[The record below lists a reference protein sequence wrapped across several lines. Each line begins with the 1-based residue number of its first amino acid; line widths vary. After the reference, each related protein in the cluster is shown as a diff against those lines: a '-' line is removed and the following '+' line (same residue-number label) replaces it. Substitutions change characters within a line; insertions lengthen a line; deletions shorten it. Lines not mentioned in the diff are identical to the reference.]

1 MASNG
6 VNVKMGVSGVAQFK
20 QSMNQAKQSVK
31 TLDAQLAL
39 SEKQFKATGDK
50 QTYMAEQADL
60 LKEKLEQQKAIVSQ
74 AERALSTMA
83 ANGIEKNSKAYQD
96 MYRQMIQAKGAVLD
110 TESALEGL
118 AGGAGDADKNIGNVS
133 GELQTLQSISKQ
145 VSFKTVTD
153 GIDRITSGM
162 ENAAKRAWQLGAAL
176 AQEVLGAGSWADQ
189 LVTDAEVY
197 GMTPEELQ
205 RAQKTALLI
214 DTSVEAIVSAKKKMN
229 KALGTDKD
237 TEVRSIFAA
246 LGVDAGK
253 STSEEDKFW
262 EIGEAIY
269 HMADAEKQEAYAQ
282 KVFGRGWSE
291 LRPLFAAG
299 REEYEK
305 TNASWSV
312 LNEQQLENLTKMDD
326 QYQKLSAEFETFKLT
341 LLESFSGPMTT
352 AMEKLTAMT
361 EQLNKYLESPEG
373 QAALKQMGDT
383 ITQLI
388 DDLIKVDPEDL
399 VNGLKSVVD
408 GLTESFKWIQEHS
421 GDVVTAMEV
430 IVGGWAALKVTGGA
444 LKMLELIN
452 GLKWMKLNPNIQVP
466 GTSAAGSAAAG
477 TVAGGSLWASLK
489 SGAANFLK
497 VAGPVA
503 AGFFTL
509 FENAFKEQG
518 NDDILTKEEE
528 DALLGRSDD
537 EEAKARAEAAQAE
550 YEAAVAEADAKNKE
564 KLAAQAA
571 AREARETDVRDLWG
585 SFQTLA
591 GFMDGLYG
599 AKDNPLFDNYYDKLP
614 EELSNEL
621 DKWYEMFRNG
631 ATPLDLAGNPA
642 FSDFM
647 SRLLSGYGMPTD
659 GNSLMPESMASLLS
673 ASDKMY
679 KTAEELSGGT
689 NSQKQSSSEMTSA
702 AGALKGMPAQVEQA
716 ILNGMSQIRIFIDGA
731 QAGAV
736 LSPYMATQMGGM
748 VVTMTK

>member
-20 QSMNQAKQSVK
+20 QSMNQAQQSVK

-133 GELQTLQSISKQ
+133 GELQTLQSISQQ

-253 STSEEDKFW
+253 STTAEDKFW

-312 LNEQQLENLTKMDD
+312 LNKDQLDNLTKMDD

-421 GDVVTAMEV
+421 GDVVTAMEA
-430 IVGGWAALKVTGGA
+430 IVGGWALLKVTGGA
-444 LKMLELIN
+444 LKILELVN
-452 GLKWMKLNPNIQVP
+452 GLQWLQVHPNIQIP
-466 GTSAAGSAAAG
+466 GTAAAG
-477 TVAGGSLWASLK
+477 G
-489 SGAANFLK
+489 
-497 VAGPVA
+497 
-503 AGFFTL
+503 
-509 FENAFKEQG
+509 
-518 NDDILTKEEE
+518 
-528 DALLGRSDD
+528 
-537 EEAKARAEAAQAE
+537 
-550 YEAAVAEADAKNKE
+550 
-564 KLAAQAA
+564 AQAA
-571 AREARETDVRDLWG
+571 AAATATGSTAAGATGLGAGAAAAGILGVGAIIAGAYGAYIQRNFHKDQVRGTEENLAVRTEGVEDLLAAYLQAEKEANADDLWG
-585 SFQTLA
+585 RTEEEVEGIFARVQETREALMAAA
-591 GFMDGLYG
+591 GGADALEAYKDWRQEHSYG
-599 AKDNPLFDNYYDKLP
+599 STYW
-614 EELSNEL
+614 EI
-621 DKWYEMFRNG
+621 
-631 ATPLDLAGNPA
+631 
-642 FSDFM
+642 
-647 SRLLSGYGMPTD
+647 
-659 GNSLMPESMASLLS
+659 PESMAALQE
-673 ASDKMY
+673 AADKMNQ
-679 KTAEELSGGT
+679 TAEELSGGT
-689 NSQKQSSSEMTSA
+689 GSQKQSSSEMSSA